1 MSLLSGFDLIRLE
14 IKLKREVNDY
24 FKWEKF
30 GDCDVEP
37 DWRAWNKM
45 MGTGKNSKTIST
57 RKCLDSK
64 RRLEDYLHAGG
75 SDGLGVGKGFM
86 GSKSIT
92 GIRL

>member
-1 MSLLSGFDLIRLE
+1 MIRLE
-14 IKLKREVNDY
+14 TKLKREVNDY

>member
-1 MSLLSGFDLIRLE
+1 MNLLE